1 MNAGIFALFM
11 FVTYFH
17 LPRLDITRRSFLN
30 HKRWCNSQIAHNQV

>member
-17 LPRLDITRRSFLN
+17 LSPIRYHQTII
-30 HKRWCNSQIAHNQV
+30 SQSQKMVQFTNCS